1 MRDKIVLT
9 IKKRFIM
16 KKEMKKEIRKRG
28 AYLVM
33 RVMVMGVISAVM
45 MAMASC
51 GGSVKKDGREAQ
63 ELSGAGATFP
73 LPFYNVVFE
82 KFAEV
87 NGDVVAY
94 GGIGS
99 GGGVRNLRDKIV
111 DFAGSDAFLSE
122 KEMSEMAEVVH
133 VPTCMGAVVLAYN
146 IDGVED
152 LKLSGEVI
160 AQIFAGEITM
170 WNDERLVAL
179 NPGVELPAEMIM
191 PVFRSDGSGTTFVF
205 TDYLTKVSEMWAE
218 KYGRGKSVD
227 FAVGQAAK
235 GNPGVAG
242 VIKQTKNAIGY
253 VGSEYAFAQKIAY
266 ATIENQKGEFV
277 KPTAESISAA
287 ASGEIPADTR
297 CSITNSDAVGAYPI
311 ATFTWMIIYKEQ
323 NYSGRSKEQAE
334 ATLDLLKY
342 VLSDEVQALATE
354 VHYAPLSEK
363 AKELSMMNLK
373 SVTYDGEIILE

>member
-1 MRDKIVLT
+1 
-9 IKKRFIM
+9 M

-33 RVMVMGVISAVM
+33 RVMIVGVVSAMM

-51 GGSVKKDGREAQ
+51 GSSEKNGGREAQ

-205 TDYLTKVSEMWAE
+205 TDYLTKVSKMWAE

-297 CSITNSDAVGAYPI
+297 CSITNSDAKGAYPI

-323 NYSGRSKEQAE
+323 NYSGRGKEQAE

-354 VHYAPLSEK
+354 VHYAPLPEK

-373 SVTYDGEIILE
+373 SVTYDGVAIIE